1 MDIDNTQVEEANPDA
16 QGDGQDDHA
25 VDESN
30 HVDEEH
36 GSQDGEVQ
44 SDESGQ
50 IAQSDERVNA
60 IDEQPDSQNGENE
73 EQQQAFDRKYVEKL
87 RKESAKYRDKAKRA
101 EELEQRLHRSL
112 VAQDGR
118 LADPDDLE
126 FNPDHLDDPGA
137 LSDAIANLVAK
148 KPGLRAQRLSGDIGA
163 GVREKPKPPT
173 TDLLTIMKGLI

>member
-44 SDESGQ
+44 E
-50 IAQSDERVNA
+50 EK
-60 IDEQPDSQNGENE
+60 EEPDT
-73 EQQQAFDRKYVEKL
+73 FDRSYVEKL
-87 RKESAKYRDKAKRA
+87 RKESAKYRDKAKRT
-101 EELEQRLHRSL
+101 EELEKRLHRSL

-126 FNPDHLDDPGA
+126 FNPDHLDDPDA

>member
-1 MDIDNTQVEEANPDA
+1 METDNTQVEETNPD
-16 QGDGQDDHA
+16 
-25 VDESN
+25 
-30 HVDEEH
+30 
-36 GSQDGEVQ
+36 VQ
-44 SDESGQ
+44 SDGQ
-50 IAQSDERVNA
+50 VVKMTTSEEQGPVETIE
-60 IDEQPDSQNGENE
+60 EQPDSQDGENE

-87 RKESAKYRDKAKRA
+87 RKESAKYRDKAKRT

>member
-1 MDIDNTQVEEANPDA
+1 MDIDNTQVEETNPDT
-16 QGDGQDDHA
+16 Q

-30 HVDEEH
+30 P
-36 GSQDGEVQ
+36 EVQ
-44 SDESGQ
+44 EQEPVD
-50 IAQSDERVNA
+50 AV
-60 IDEQPDSQNGENE
+60 DEQPDSQDGENE
-73 EQQQAFDRKYVEKL
+73 EPDTFDRSYVEKL

-101 EELEQRLHRSL
+101 EELEKRLHHAL
-112 VAQDGR
+112 VAKDGR

-126 FNPDHLDDPGA
+126 FNPDHLDDADA

>member
-1 MDIDNTQVEEANPDA
+1 METDNTQVEETNPDVQPEGTSEA
-16 QGDGQDDHA
+16 QGPVETIEEAQELQADQEQD
-25 VDESN
+25 
-30 HVDEEH
+30 
-36 GSQDGEVQ
+36 
-44 SDESGQ
+44 
-50 IAQSDERVNA
+50 
-60 IDEQPDSQNGENE
+60 
-73 EQQQAFDRKYVEKL
+73 EQQQTFDRAYVEKL
-87 RKESAKYRDKAKRA
+87 RKESAKYRDKAKRT
-101 EELEQRLHRSL
+101 EELEKRLHRSL

-126 FNPDHLDDPGA
+126 FNPDHLDDPDA

>member
-44 SDESGQ
+44 E
-50 IAQSDERVNA
+50 EK
-60 IDEQPDSQNGENE
+60 EEPDT
-73 EQQQAFDRKYVEKL
+73 FDRSYVEKL
-87 RKESAKYRDKAKRA
+87 RKESAKYRDKAKRT
-101 EELEQRLHRSL
+101 EELEKRLHRSL

>member
-1 MDIDNTQVEEANPDA
+1 MDIDNTQVEEINPDA

-44 SDESGQ
+44 E
-50 IAQSDERVNA
+50 EK
-60 IDEQPDSQNGENE
+60 EEPDT
-73 EQQQAFDRKYVEKL
+73 FDRSYVEKL

-101 EELEQRLHRSL
+101 EELEKRLHRSL

-126 FNPDHLDDPGA
+126 FNPDHLDDADA
-137 LSDAIANLVAK
+137 LSDAIAKLVAS
-148 KPGLRAQRLSGDIGA
+148 KPGLKAQQLSGDVGA
-163 GVREKPKPPT
+163 GHREQPKAPT
-173 TDLLTIMKGLI
+173 TDLLSIMKGLI

>member
-16 QGDGQDDHA
+16 QGGGQDDHA

-30 HVDEEH
+30 HVREEH

-44 SDESGQ
+44 E
-50 IAQSDERVNA
+50 EK
-60 IDEQPDSQNGENE
+60 EEPDT
-73 EQQQAFDRKYVEKL
+73 FDRSYVEKL
-87 RKESAKYRDKAKRA
+87 RKESAKYRDKAKRT
-101 EELEQRLHRSL
+101 EELEKRLHRSL

>member
-44 SDESGQ
+44 E
-50 IAQSDERVNA
+50 EK
-60 IDEQPDSQNGENE
+60 EEPDT
-73 EQQQAFDRKYVEKL
+73 FDRSYVEKL
-87 RKESAKYRDKAKRA
+87 RKESAKYRDKAKRT
-101 EELEQRLHRSL
+101 EELEKRLHRSL

-126 FNPDHLDDPGA
+126 FNPDHLDDPDA

-163 GVREKPKPPT
+163 GVREKHKPPT

>member
-44 SDESGQ
+44 E
-50 IAQSDERVNA
+50 EK
-60 IDEQPDSQNGENE
+60 EEPDT
-73 EQQQAFDRKYVEKL
+73 FDRSYVEKL
-87 RKESAKYRDKAKRA
+87 RKESAKYRDKAKRT
-101 EELEQRLHRSL
+101 EDLEKRLHRSL

-126 FNPDHLDDPGA
+126 FNPDHLDDPDA

>member
-1 MDIDNTQVEEANPDA
+1 MDIDNTQVEETNPDA

-30 HVDEEH
+30 HVDKEH

-50 IAQSDERVNA
+50 IAQS
-60 IDEQPDSQNGENE
+60 DSQNGENE

-101 EELEQRLHRSL
+101 EELEKRLHRSL

-118 LADPDDLE
+118 LADPDDME
-126 FNPDHLDDPGA
+126 FNPDHLHDADA

-148 KPGLRAQRLSGDIGA
+148 KPGLRAQRLSGDVGA
-163 GVREKPKPPT
+163 GVREQPKPPT
-173 TDLLTIMKGLI
+173 TDLLSIMKGLI

>member
-1 MDIDNTQVEEANPDA
+1 MDIDNTQVEEVNPDT

-44 SDESGQ
+44 E
-50 IAQSDERVNA
+50 EK
-60 IDEQPDSQNGENE
+60 EEPDT
-73 EQQQAFDRKYVEKL
+73 FDRSYVEKL
-87 RKESAKYRDKAKRA
+87 RKESAKYRDKAKRT
-101 EELEQRLHRSL
+101 EELEKRLHRSL

>member
-1 MDIDNTQVEEANPDA
+1 MDIDNTQVEETNPDT
-16 QGDGQDDHA
+16 QVDGQDDHA

-44 SDESGQ
+44 E
-50 IAQSDERVNA
+50 EK
-60 IDEQPDSQNGENE
+60 EEPDT
-73 EQQQAFDRKYVEKL
+73 FDRSYVEKL

-101 EELEQRLHRSL
+101 EALEKRLHRSL

-118 LADPDDLE
+118 LADPDDME
-126 FNPDHLDDPGA
+126 FNPDHLHDADA

-148 KPGLRAQRLSGDIGA
+148 KPGLRAQRLSGDVGA

-173 TDLLTIMKGLI
+173 TDLLAIMKGLM

>member
-1 MDIDNTQVEEANPDA
+1 MDIDNTQVEELAPEA
-16 QGDGQDDHA
+16 QGEGVEPGVPDGQDDHA
-25 VDESN
+25 VDGSN

-44 SDESGQ
+44 E
-50 IAQSDERVNA
+50 EK
-60 IDEQPDSQNGENE
+60 EEPDT
-73 EQQQAFDRKYVEKL
+73 FDRSYVEKL
-87 RKESAKYRDKAKRA
+87 RKESAKYRDKAKRT
-101 EELEQRLHRSL
+101 EELEKRLHRSL

-126 FNPDHLDDPGA
+126 FNPDHLDDPDA